1 MPARDVIGG
10 PRIDAVKNRRRGG
23 RFDVASARC
32 NYAPAI
38 GMNVEK
44 LDIINSS
51 LAAMLVSE
59 SEPESG
65 VLRYFG
71 AEVLF
76 FHFLPVFLPLRAM
89 RGINCASFDR
99 EISENSAVKNGQKY
113 ESFRGGA
120 RQSTKLKVVKNPTSN
135 RYFHRPSKQGMKRD
149 TRYLSGIS
157 MSEQRQRIRC
167 SAACYP

>member
-1 MPARDVIGG
+1 
-10 PRIDAVKNRRRGG
+10 
-23 RFDVASARC
+23 
-32 NYAPAI
+32 
-38 GMNVEK
+38 
-44 LDIINSS
+44 
-51 LAAMLVSE
+51 MLVSE

-65 VLRYFG
+65 VLRYFV

-120 RQSTKLKVVKNPTSN
+120 RQSTKLKVVKKS
-135 RYFHRPSKQGMKRD
+135 YV
-149 TRYLSGIS
+149 
-157 MSEQRQRIRC
+157 
-167 SAACYP
+167 